1 MKSWEERILSKTIQ
15 LPKKRLS
22 VSKRNTVR
30 GLLFALPWLIGFL
43 CFQLYPIVCALYY
56 SLTDFNI
63 FNTPKFVGLKNY
75 QTILSD
81 PKVTQ
86 SLGNTLYMV
95 LLGLPIGLLMA
106 LLLALLM
113 NKNKRG
119 SGLVR
124 TAFYIPTVIPLVAA
138 CMLFLWLLNPEYGLI
153 GYVFKVLGLTSPS
166 WISDPKYTKAALVIL
181 DSWRCGQSAII
192 FLAGLQAIPRN
203 YYEAADIDGANW
215 WQKFWRITVPSIAPT
230 LQFLL
235 IMGVI
240 QSFQYFTQGFVFAS
254 YSSEQFNITGGPKNS
269 LLFYGLYLYQNAFS
283 YLKMGYASAL
293 AILMF
298 LIVAVI
304 TIITFRT
311 IEKHISYEAD

>member
-1 MKSWEERILSKTIQ
+1 MSCTINRS
-15 LPKKRLS
+15 KKRLS
-22 VSKRNTVR
+22 VSKRNTMR
-30 GLLFALPWLIGFL
+30 GILFALPWMIGFL
-43 CFQLYPIVCALYY
+43 CFQLYPILCALYY

-63 FNTPKFVGLKNY
+63 FGKSNFVGLANY
-75 QTILSD
+75 QAMLTD
-81 PKVTQ
+81 PKIPL

-95 LLGLPIGLLMA
+95 VLGLPIGLLLA

-113 NKNKRG
+113 NKNLHCT
-119 SGLVR
+119 GLFR
-124 TAFYIPTVIPLVAA
+124 TAFYIPTVVPLVAA

-153 GYVFKVLGLTSPS
+153 GYVFKLLGLSSPS
-166 WISDPKYTKAALVIL
+166 WISDPEYTKGALIIL

-192 FLAGLQAIPRN
+192 FLAGMQAIPQTF
-203 YYEAADIDGANW
+203 YEAADIDGANW
-215 WQKFWRITVPSIAPT
+215 WQKFWSITIPSIAPT
-230 LQFLL
+230 IQFLL

-293 AILMF
+293 AIFMF
-298 LIVAVI
+298 IVVAIVTVI
-304 TIITFRT
+304 AFRV
-311 IEKHISYEAD
+311 IEKHINYSAE